1 MEVKKAA
8 VVGAGAMG
16 GGIAYLL
23 SAAGI
28 SVVVKDVVEQQ
39 VDLARDHMRGIYQ
52 RRVARGQIDVAVMQ
66 QGLERV
72 SYTLDYRAFGDVDL
86 AIEAVPEDMEI
97 KARVFRELD
106 RACPPHAILASNTSA
121 LSISEMGRASGRPQN
136 VLGMHFFNPA
146 HVMKLVEVIPGAE
159 TNDEVV
165 ATVLVLARQL
175 GKEPVL
181 VRECPGFLVNRVL
194 MPYLNEAVICLQE
207 GAASMPEIDAALGP
221 DGFGWP
227 MGPFTL
233 MDMLGLDVCHHI
245 ITYLDAQYGERI
257 REAALLRELVAAG
270 KLGRKVGAGFYAH
283 PARVPSAQV
292 GKIVSALQASGE
304 VERPRSAFS
313 VDRLVLALVNEA
325 FFCLGEEIASAEDID
340 RACVLGLGMAVRLV
354 DERVP
359 LGPLA
364 YVERTGASV
373 ALDRLRHLERTL
385 GSRFRPAPALVARAE
400 GRTAGEVTGPGGDGT
415 SC

>member
-1 MEVKKAA
+1 MEIQRAA

-23 SAAGI
+23 SAAGV
-28 SVVVKDVVEQQ
+28 SVVVKDVVQRQ
-39 VDLARDHMRGIYQ
+39 IDLARDHLDGIYE
-52 RRVARGQIDVAVMQ
+52 RRVARGQIDAAAMQ

-72 SYTLDYRAFGDVDL
+72 AYTLDYRTFGDVDL

-121 LSISEMGRASGRPQN
+121 LSITEMAQASERPQN

-146 HVMKLVEVIPGAE
+146 HVMRLVEIIPGAE
-159 TNDEVV
+159 TSDEVV
-165 ATVLVLARQL
+165 ATVHALARRL

-207 GAASMPEIDAALGP
+207 GAASVPEVDAALGSE
-221 DGFGWP
+221 GFGWP
-227 MGPFTL
+227 MGPFAL

-245 ITYLDAQYGERI
+245 LAYLDAQYGDRI
-257 REAALLRELVAAG
+257 QEAALLRELVAAG
-270 KLGRKVGAGFYAH
+270 QLGQKTCGGFYAH
-283 PARVPSAQV
+283 PGHLPSDRVDQV
-292 GKIVSALQASGE
+292 VGILQSSGQIE
-304 VERPRSAFS
+304 HPGSTFS

-325 FFCLGEEIASAEDID
+325 FLCLGEGIASAEDID
-340 RACVLGLGMAVRLV
+340 RACVTGLGMAVRLA
-354 DERVP
+354 DRRVP
-359 LGPLA
+359 LGPVA
-364 YVERTGASV
+364 YVECTGAEG
-373 ALDRLRHLERTL
+373 ALDRLRHLEGTL
-385 GSRFRPAPALVARAE
+385 GRRFRPAPALVKRAQT
-400 GRTAGEVTGPGGDGT
+400 RAAGGAADLAASGPPR
-415 SC
+415 